1 MKHAMRIL
9 TWITFNGRHFSMSEL
24 TLLTAMAN
32 AMHGEI
38 NLCIDNMYN
47 ITIKRNSRTFY
58 FGPAKK
64 VLC

>member
-1 MKHAMRIL
+1 
-9 TWITFNGRHFSMSEL
+9 MSEL

-32 AMHGEI
+32 AMQGEI
-38 NLCIDNMYN
+38 NLCIDNMYK

-58 FGPAKK
+58 VGPAKK